1 MVFHWARAGLLL
13 AILSLAPCF
22 AARADEP
29 RTALVIGNSHYA
41 FAPLSNPSHDA
52 ADIADALRGAGFDV
66 DLVMDAGKAG
76 MLEAID
82 QFAHTLAR
90 RKGVG
95 FFYYAGHGA
104 QMAGENYLVPVDAA
118 VGNETGLRESAVNAS
133 LLVDALAA
141 TGDTLNILVLDACRD
156 NPLGPT
162 GPRGLSRIDSS
173 DRLFI
178 SFSTKPGAAALDGS
192 GRNSPYAKHLAM
204 AIATPRL
211 NLENV
216 FKKTLKGVYQ
226 ETQGQ
231 QTPWLSSSYFGEF
244 VFRPGPPGAGEDEVR
259 AKPQRN
265 FIGVYRSDGVNPNGS
280 RYKGIAAV
288 SWTGSQIQVRWW
300 IGKQTFIGA
309 GEFAGKMLVVN
320 WGDKTPV
327 VYTIGKHGFLDG
339 EWADGKALERLELF
353 ASVASGAQS
362 LAEGRYAVTGH
373 NPAGSS
379 YDGTV
384 DIAKNAS
391 GGYSLDWKV
400 GRDAYHGEGKLEG
413 GILIVQWGGDTP
425 VVYALTGDNELKGL
439 WAGGGG
445 EETLSLDE

>member
-1 MVFHWARAGLLL
+1 M
-13 AILSLAPCF
+13 
-22 AARADEP
+22 
-29 RTALVIGNSHYA
+29 
-41 FAPLSNPSHDA
+41 
-52 ADIADALRGAGFDV
+52 
-66 DLVMDAGKAG
+66 
-76 MLEAID
+76 
-82 QFAHTLAR
+82 
-90 RKGVG
+90 
-95 FFYYAGHGA
+95 
-104 QMAGENYLVPVDAA
+104 
-118 VGNETGLRESAVNAS
+118 
-133 LLVDALAA
+133 
-141 TGDTLNILVLDACRD
+141 
-156 NPLGPT
+156 
-162 GPRGLSRIDSS
+162 
-173 DRLFI
+173 
-178 SFSTKPGAAALDGS
+178 
-192 GRNSPYAKHLAM
+192 
-204 AIATPRL
+204 
-211 NLENV
+211 
-216 FKKTLKGVYQ
+216 
-226 ETQGQ
+226 
-231 QTPWLSSSYFGEF
+231 
-244 VFRPGPPGAGEDEVR
+244 
-259 AKPQRN
+259 
-265 FIGVYRSDGVNPNGS
+265 
-280 RYKGIAAV
+280 